1 VSDQFGLFTFFSTE
15 FFPHNVHVTWCIN
28 PESNGVWTDSYD
40 GDRYL
45 ITDQD
50 SFAWLP

>member
-1 VSDQFGLFTFFSTE
+1 MSDQISLCTFLSTKFFS
-15 FFPHNVHVTWCIN
+15 HNVHVTWCIN
-28 PESNGVWTDSYD
+28 PETNGVWTDSHN
-40 GDRYL
+40 GNRYL